1 MWSATPLKWFLTSSP
16 AEDGPYWLIRP
27 CAQTTSFSQGE
38 QYYAIRPV
46 FVSKAQRACSMVAS
60 KGFGRG
66 RPTVECELTSYSQA
80 EGAGGG
86 DNTGILIQPVIDGCL
101 CVCWFHPAA
110 GWHLESVH
118 IGTSVHAHS
127 QHLHGPKLPG
137 YLWSKELPEAL
148 LG

>member
-1 MWSATPLKWFLTSSP
+1 MVHHSPEMISYQFSCRGWAVLTDSP
-16 AEDGPYWLIRP
+16 MCTDYLIFTR
-27 CAQTTSFSQGE
+27 E

-66 RPTVECELTSYSQA
+66 RPTVECERTSYSQA

-101 CVCWFHPAA
+101 CVC
-110 GWHLESVH
+110 
-118 IGTSVHAHS
+118 
-127 QHLHGPKLPG
+127 
-137 YLWSKELPEAL
+137 
-148 LG
+148 